1 MVGCP
6 PERPHPRDQ
15 SVPPPLS
22 AANRVVD
29 NSEQGGNNV
38 GVVDAD
44 LGVNI
49 ASTDHMRKD
58 LVYTEACW
66 LGLVEMV
73 TDKAVVQA
81 LFVIQDKTSCVF
93 LDGRGKDELLHAD
106 LTTCNTAPRLRRE
119 GAAF

>member
-1 MVGCP
+1 
-6 PERPHPRDQ
+6 
-15 SVPPPLS
+15 
-22 AANRVVD
+22 VVD

-38 GVVDAD
+38 GVADAD

-66 LGLVEMV
+66 LGLVEIL
-73 TDKAVVQA
+73 TDKGHKAVVQA
-81 LFVIQDKTSCVF
+81 VFVIQDKIPSGS
-93 LDGRGKDELLHAD
+93 LEGRGKNEQLHAD

-119 GAAF
+119 GTAF

>member
-1 MVGCP
+1 
-6 PERPHPRDQ
+6 
-15 SVPPPLS
+15 VPPPLS
-22 AANRVVD
+22 AATRVAD

-58 LVYTEACW
+58 LLYTEACW
-66 LGLVEMV
+66 LGLVQMV
-73 TDKAVVQA
+73 TEKAVVQA
-81 LFVIQDKTSCVF
+81 LFVIQDKISSVS
-93 LDGRGKDELLHAD
+93 LEGRGKDGLLHAD

>member
-1 MVGCP
+1 M
-6 PERPHPRDQ
+6 
-15 SVPPPLS
+15 PPPLS
-22 AANRVVD
+22 AATRVVD
-29 NSEQGGNNV
+29 NSEQGSKNV

-81 LFVIQDKTSCVF
+81 LFVIQDKTSSVSPE
-93 LDGRGKDELLHAD
+93 GRGKDELLHAD

-119 GAAF
+119 GVAF

>member
-1 MVGCP
+1 MVGYP
-6 PERPHPRDQ
+6 PERPHPRNQ

-22 AANRVVD
+22 AATRVVD

-38 GVVDAD
+38 GGVDAD

-81 LFVIQDKTSCVF
+81 LFVIQDKTSSVS
-93 LDGRGKDELLHAD
+93 LEGRGKDELLHAD
-106 LTTCNTAPRLRRE
+106 LTTCNTAPRLRRA

>member
-6 PERPHPRDQ
+6 PERPHPRNQ

-22 AANRVVD
+22 AATRVVD
-29 NSEQGGNNV
+29 NSEQGSNAV
-38 GVVDAD
+38 GMVDAD

-49 ASTDHMRKD
+49 ASTDHIRKD

-73 TDKAVVQA
+73 TDKAIVQT
-81 LFVIQDKTSCVF
+81 LFVIQDKISSAS
-93 LDGRGKDELLHAD
+93 LEGRGKDELLHA
-106 LTTCNTAPRLRRE
+106 
-119 GAAF
+119 

>member
-1 MVGCP
+1 M
-6 PERPHPRDQ
+6 
-15 SVPPPLS
+15 PPPLF
-22 AANRVVD
+22 AATRVVD
-29 NSEQGGNNV
+29 NSEQGSNNV

-73 TDKAVVQA
+73 TDKAVVQV
-81 LFVIQDKTSCVF
+81 LFVIQDKTSSVSPE
-93 LDGRGKDELLHAD
+93 GRCKDELLHAD

>member
-6 PERPHPRDQ
+6 PERTHPRNQ

-22 AANRVVD
+22 AATRVVD
-29 NSEQGGNNV
+29 NTEQGSNNV

-49 ASTDHMRKD
+49 ASTEIIHHIRED

-73 TDKAVVQA
+73 TGKAVVQA
-81 LFVIQDKTSCVF
+81 LFVVQDKISSVS
-93 LDGRGKDELLHAD
+93 LEGRGKDELLHAY
-106 LTTCNTAPRLRRE
+106 LTTCNTAPRL
-119 GAAF
+119 G